1 MPNTINFVITGHTRG
16 IGKAIFDKFGGI
28 GLSRA
33 TGFNIVT
40 DSVLPYL
47 TPDTIFINNAFDIL
61 DPYAQIRLLYESYGI
76 TKQVICI
83 GSNTPYGGIYKTSKD
98 ALAVACTDLFYAGH
112 NVTNLRFGKV
122 DTPFQDSYHGSK
134 ICTQTVV
141 NTIDYI
147 LSIPERIQEISI
159 RPLDDSN

>member
-1 MPNTINFVITGHTRG
+1 MTKLINFVITGHTSG

-28 GLSRA
+28 GLSRS
-33 TGFNIVT
+33 TGFNILT
-40 DSVLPYL
+40 DSIISHI

-61 DPYAQIRLLYESYGI
+61 DPYAQIRLLYESYQVA
-76 TKQVICI
+76 KQVICI
-83 GSNTPYGGIYKTSKD
+83 GSNTPYSGIYKTSKD
-98 ALAVACTDLFYAGH
+98 ALSVACTDLFYAGY

-134 ICTQTVV
+134 ISTQTVV

-147 LSIPERIQEISI
+147 LNTPERIQDISI
-159 RPLDDSN
+159 RP